1 VSEDDKSQAMTQSEN
16 QTGPLG
22 QDRNE
27 PESETKPTKI
37 ETSKDKQGVAA
48 TAERPPTSMVRQER
62 HGSPLIALVLAMALI
77 VFLGILY
84 LVIFYNDKIPY
95 LGNSLDES
103 LNRTIRYHS
112 EQLPEVTDWR
122 ENLQIE
128 QTVWIDELS
137 HLESGDPK
145 APSFKRKR
153 DNLIYL
159 ADSFYKD
166 EPRFE
171 QARNTYI
178 EVLVEPRVEHENEV
192 NLHPAELLRRIGY
205 CSLRLGDL
213 DTAISYLTKALDK
226 LEQERKSSG
235 KIKEPGIY
243 NWSRDNLAEAYIRK
257 NNLTEGQKIID
268 ARLKDIELTS
278 PDTCIE
284 PHLVVNVALAKE
296 KEGKLPES
304 VKYFEQALACL
315 ETENKNR
322 GVIKGSLNDN
332 DRNLA
337 RILKEYSRILRKAGR
352 NPEAWSAMDRAVTI
366 LDNSP

>member
-1 VSEDDKSQAMTQSEN
+1 MSEDDKSQSDTLSNTQSKE
-16 QTGPLG
+16 QVEQLR
-22 QDRNE
+22 QEKLE
-27 PESETKPTKI
+27 PSPKESR
-37 ETSKDKQGVAA
+37 VAA
-48 TAERPPTSMVRQER
+48 DPAKSKSTATQER
-62 HGSPLIALVLAMALI
+62 QGDLLIALVLAMGLT

-84 LVIFYNDKIPY
+84 LVVFYNEKIPY
-95 LGNSLDES
+95 LGKNLDES
-103 LNRTIRYHS
+103 LDRTIRYHS
-112 EQLPEVTDWR
+112 EHLPQVNDWR
-122 ENLQIE
+122 QNLQIE

-145 APSFKRKR
+145 STTFKRKR

-171 QARNTYI
+171 QARNAYI
-178 EVLVEPRVEHENEV
+178 EALVEPRVQHENEV
-192 NLHPAELLRRIGY
+192 KLHPAELLRRIGY

-213 DTAISYLTKALDK
+213 EAAVSYLSKAVSQ
-226 LEQERKSSG
+226 LEQERKSLG
-235 KIKEPGIY
+235 KFKEPAIY
-243 NWSRDNLAEAYIRK
+243 NWSRDNLAEAYIRQ

-278 PDTCIE
+278 PDNCIE

-315 ETENKNR
+315 ETENTNR

-337 RILKEYSRILRKAGR
+337 RLLKEYSRVLRKVGR
-352 NPEAWSAMDRAVTI
+352 QSEAWTAMDRAVNI

>member
-1 VSEDDKSQAMTQSEN
+1 M
-16 QTGPLG
+16 
-22 QDRNE
+22 
-27 PESETKPTKI
+27 
-37 ETSKDKQGVAA
+37 
-48 TAERPPTSMVRQER
+48 QER
-62 HGSPLIALVLAMALI
+62 QGHLLIALVLAMGLT

-84 LVIFYNDKIPY
+84 LVVFYNEKIPY
-95 LGNSLDES
+95 LGRNLDDSLD
-103 LNRTIRYHS
+103 RTIRYHS
-112 EQLPEVTDWR
+112 ERLPQINDWR
-122 ENLQIE
+122 QNLQIE

-137 HLESGDPK
+137 RLESGDPK
-145 APSFKRKR
+145 STTFKRKR

-171 QARNTYI
+171 QARNAYI
-178 EVLVEPRVEHENEV
+178 EALVEPMVEHENGV
-192 NLHPAELLRRIGY
+192 KLHPAELLRRIGY

-213 DTAISYLTKALDK
+213 DTAVSYLSKALNN

-235 KIKEPGIY
+235 KFKEPGIY
-243 NWSRDNLAEAYIRK
+243 NWSRDNLAEAYIRQ
-257 NNLTEGQKIID
+257 NNLAAGQKIID

-284 PHLVVNVALAKE
+284 PHLVVNVALTKE
-296 KEGKLPES
+296 KEGKMSES
-304 VKYFEQALACL
+304 VKYFEQALACF

-337 RILKEYSRILRKAGR
+337 RVLKEYSRVLRKVGR
-352 NPEAWSAMDRAVTI
+352 HPEAWSAMDRAVTI